1 MLTTLKNHWDDL
13 RNDAYPLASLTFIVG
28 YLLRATVG

>member
-1 MLTTLKNHWDDL
+1 MLATLKNRWDDL
-13 RNDAYPLASLTFIVG
+13 HNDAYPLASLTLIVG